1 MNQWLRMTL
10 SNGTESAADVLPPA
24 ETDVGLYLI
33 PHRRM
38 RAWTCDFGRVYFQRN
53 VPYWE
58 SAFGIGSRLDG
69 RRIYA
74 LLREYEIWFAGLP
87 PLLNGRV
94 PPGFTKE
101 TRKE

>member
-1 MNQWLRMTL
+1 MNQWSRMTL

-33 PHRRM
+33 PHRRA

-53 VPYWE
+53 VPFWE
-58 SAFGIGSRLDG
+58 SAFGIGSCLDG
-69 RRIYA
+69 RRIQA

-94 PPGFTKE
+94 PPGFASG